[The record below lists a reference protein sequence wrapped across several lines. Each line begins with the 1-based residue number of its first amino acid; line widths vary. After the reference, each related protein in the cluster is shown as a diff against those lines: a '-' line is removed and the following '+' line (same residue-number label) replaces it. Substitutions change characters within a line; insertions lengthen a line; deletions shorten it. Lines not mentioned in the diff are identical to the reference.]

1 MEHVCFCL
9 QAIFFPSKD
18 IASLSI
24 PADCDLTVLRLPKDL
39 LTSYFLQYRTQFRQ
53 AMNKA
58 DSEAGA
64 RETDSLINYETVKY
78 FGNEEHE
85 RQRYDECMAGT
96 VYYYKVNIEQRRHK
110 SFWRLLFELNCI
122 LFMHCYPHGS

>member
-1 MEHVCFCL
+1 M
-9 QAIFFPSKD
+9 
-18 IASLSI
+18 
-24 PADCDLTVLRLPKDL
+24 
-39 LTSYFLQYRTQFRQ
+39 QYRTQFRQ

-96 VYYYKVNIEQRRHK
+96 SVLAAGAHI
-110 SFWRLLFELNCI
+110 SRLVPLQFPELPDHT
-122 LFMHCYPHGS
+122 FA

>member
-1 MEHVCFCL
+1 M
-9 QAIFFPSKD
+9 
-18 IASLSI
+18 
-24 PADCDLTVLRLPKDL
+24 LTWDQ
-39 LTSYFLQYRTQFRQ
+39 LQYRTQFRQ

-85 RQRYDECMAGT
+85 RQRYDECMAGQHFSIPWPT
-96 VYYYKVNIEQRRHK
+96 EGDMQICEFALEN
-110 SFWRLLFELNCI
+110 SAA
-122 LFMHCYPHGS
+122 